1 MKAAHGVHPAANGR
15 GAETGVSA
23 SPSRRK
29 PAGRNTPS
37 TAPPAGLATRETAAR
52 VLQKIL
58 VKHRPL
64 DEALCLLD
72 GPEAPQ
78 AANDRAFTRA
88 IVSTVLRR
96 KGQIDDAL
104 ARFISAPPPDSR
116 GMLDDILLVAGAQL
130 LFMDT
135 PAHAVINIAVD
146 QARRDRGARRFAALV
161 NAVLRRVAAA
171 NAGIIAD
178 QDAARLNTPDWLWDR
193 WAAHYGED
201 AARAIAAQHMLEPP
215 LDLSVKSDPD
225 GWAHRLGGVAL
236 PTGSVRLAG
245 RGRIEAIDGFG
256 EGAWWV
262 QDAAAALPATVLGNI
277 AGQHVADLCAAPGG
291 KTAQLAHSG
300 AKVAAVDQSPKRLKR
315 LRENLSRLGLEADTV
330 AADATTWKPDAPFDA
345 VLLDA
350 PCTATG
356 TIRRHPDIAHL
367 KRPAD
372 LDKLAALQTRLLD
385 NAVSLV
391 RPGGWLVYCTCSLE
405 PEEGINQVEQMLEK
419 HSEMRLE
426 PIDAAQIG
434 APEAS
439 LRPPGVIR
447 TLPHQMPAEDPVL
460 SGIDGFFIA
469 KLHKIG

>member
-1 MKAAHGVHPAANGR
+1 
-15 GAETGVSA
+15 
-23 SPSRRK
+23 
-29 PAGRNTPS
+29 
-37 TAPPAGLATRETAAR
+37 
-52 VLQKIL
+52 
-58 VKHRPL
+58 
-64 DEALCLLD
+64 LLD
-72 GPEAPQ
+72 SPDAPQ
-78 AANDRAFTRA
+78 APSDRAFTRA

-104 ARFISAPPPDSR
+104 DRFVSAPLPDSR
-116 GMLDDILLVAGAQL
+116 GMLDNILLVAGAQL

-171 NAGIIAD
+171 SNEILAE

-193 WAAHYGED
+193 WAANYGDD

-236 PTGSVRLAG
+236 PTGSVRLAA
-245 RGRIEAIDGFG
+245 RGRIEAIEAFG

-262 QDAAAALPATVLGNI
+262 QDAAAALPASVLGNI

-291 KTAQLAHSG
+291 KTAQLALAG
-300 AKVAAVDQSPKRLKR
+300 ANVTAVDQSPKRLKR
-315 LRENLSRLGLEADTV
+315 LRENLSRLGLEAEAV
-330 AADATTWKPDAPFDA
+330 AADATSWQPSVLFDA

-372 LDKLAALQTRLLD
+372 LEKLAALQTRLLD
-385 NAVSLV
+385 NAVTLL
-391 RPGGWLVYCTCSLE
+391 RPGGCLVYCTCSLE
-405 PEEGINQVEQMLEK
+405 PEEGINQIEHLLEK
-419 HSEMRLE
+419 HPEIRLD
-426 PIDAAQIG
+426 PIGSARLG
-434 APEAS
+434 APDAW

-447 TLPHQMPAEDPVL
+447 TLPHQMPADDPAL

-469 KLHKIG
+469 KLQKIS